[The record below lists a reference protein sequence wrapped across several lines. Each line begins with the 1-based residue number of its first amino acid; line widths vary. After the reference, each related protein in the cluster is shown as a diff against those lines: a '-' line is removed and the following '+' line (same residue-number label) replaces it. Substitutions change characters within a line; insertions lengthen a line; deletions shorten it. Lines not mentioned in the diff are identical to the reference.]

1 MLFFKKGEFVMVN
14 DGLIMELMKMLL
26 EKPENFPRVLSAFVR
41 RELLQQTKAS
51 DEQLELIR
59 NEKPDVLRRRYYIRE
74 HLEDLAKSFDDLI
87 SFLEYFR
94 DIPLG
99 KNKEGIMTGEDV
111 LMILEDIVDY
121 AMTSVRE
128 LQISSESWLNLSE
141 EEFNVL
147 KDKAIEAAQ
156 DVSKMVHDLDYS
168 LALAW
173 TSSEESAQEE
183 PERELKADFEFL

>member
-1 MLFFKKGEFVMVN
+1 MVN
-14 DGLIMELMKMLL
+14 DGLVMELMKLL
-26 EKPENFPRVLSAFVR
+26 SANPETFPRVLSAFVR
-41 RELLQQTKAS
+41 RELLRQSKLS

-59 NEKPDVLRRRYYIRE
+59 SEKPDVVRRRYYIRE
-74 HLEDLAKSFDDLI
+74 HLEDLAKSFEDLT

-99 KNKEGIMTGEDV
+99 KNEEGIMTGEDV
-111 LMILEDIVDY
+111 LLILEDIVDY

-128 LQISSESWLNLSE
+128 FQISSESWLNLSE

-173 TSSEESAQEE
+173 TSSEDSGQVESG
-183 PERELKADFEFL
+183 RELKADFKLQ